1 MATTELGTLPL
12 NGTKKGIISVSNVS
26 EPYGKGTPDVVSI
39 GISLNG
45 KDIEWKSHIPYANLD
60 DVIAILQ
67 EASAKKKEEQE

>member
-12 NGTKKGIISVSNVS
+12 SGTKKGIISISNVS
-26 EPYGKGTPDVVSI
+26 EPYGKGTEDVVSI

-45 KDIEWKSHIPYANLD
+45 KNIEWKSHIPYENLD

-67 EASAKKKEEQE
+67 EASAKKKEEQ